1 MFDLAPDKTKIPGN
15 PRNSEG
21 SFLRLN
27 DGRIAF
33 AYSRYSGDSADDH
46 AYAEIACI
54 FSSDE
59 GETFGDERILVRPRL
74 EEDVLFNVYKL
85 WISYI
90 RFSFK
95 IL

>member
-1 MFDLAPDKTKIPGN
+1 MFDLAPKAGN

-33 AYSRYSGDSADDH
+33 AYSRYSGNSADDH

-54 FSSDE
+54 FSSDN
-59 GETFGDERILVRPRL
+59 GETFGDER
-74 EEDVLFNVYKL
+74 
-85 WISYI
+85 
-90 RFSFK
+90 
-95 IL
+95 